1 MRQGRGWFR
10 PGTEA
15 RALGDCLAIR
25 DNTLTIVTGA
35 SSNHVGCLRNLL
47 RSIDHHETAPVVVYD
62 LGLAPEEA
70 AQLRAEGRQVVRFP
84 FERYPPYFGTR
95 AKTGQPCSWK
105 PVLIREVIEAVDSP
119 VMWLDA
125 GDLVHERLTRVRS
138 ELAITGFYSPEG
150 SDVIERYTHP
160 QVLALLEAQPE
171 ILADCNRNGA
181 IVGFGRNQIGMELS
195 RIWRD
200 CALREEIMY
209 PAGWTKRIWRSDQA
223 ILSVLV
229 AQFRR
234 RHGFVLAD
242 ELLGV
247 SYHNDSLTAAQAQ
260 RYMTSPPVRGGAR
273 ALRERDDRRIANRL
287 RRVAN
292 RLRRVANRL
301 WPIADRLRRRAKRT
315 WRRLKKALARR

>member
-1 MRQGRGWFR
+1 
-10 PGTEA
+10 
-15 RALGDCLAIR
+15 LAIR

-35 SSNHVGCLRNLL
+35 SSNHVRCLRNLL

-105 PVLIREVIEAVDSP
+105 PLLIREVIEAVDSP
-119 VMWLDA
+119 VLWLDA
-125 GDLVHERLTRVRS
+125 GDLVHERLTRVRTV
-138 ELAITGFYSPEG
+138 LAPTGFYSPAG
-150 SDVIERYTHP
+150 VDVIERYTHP

-171 ILADCNRNGA
+171 ILTDRNRNGA

-234 RHGFVLAD
+234 RHSFMLAD

-247 SYHNDSLTAAQAQ
+247 SYHNDSLSPRQAQ

-273 ALRERDDRRIANRL
+273 AVRERDDRRIVKRLRRIANRL
-287 RRVAN
+287 RH
-292 RLRRVANRL
+292 
-301 WPIADRLRRRAKRT
+301 RAKRT
-315 WRRLKKALARR
+315 WRQLKKARARL